1 MADGPEAEVVGTGMA
16 DIGVD
21 SLHTGHAMS
30 SADQQVYVLLSTV
43 LGIVAVLWFL
53 DVVLCLELVK
63 NDLREACSRSL
74 IVRWCP
80 FGSWGGYY
88 GCCFKVLYIDFNGLV
103 HTARCWTGG
112 FRRGVIWMTDEA
124 IGEKPPED
132 AP

>member
-53 DVVLCLELVK
+53 DVVLCRELVK

-112 FRRGVIWMTDEA
+112 FRRGVICMTDEA

>member
-30 SADQQVYVLLSTV
+30 SADQQVDVLLSTV

-53 DVVLCLELVK
+53 DVVLCRELVK
-63 NDLREACSRSL
+63 NELREACSRSL